1 MYPLLIAALS
11 LAAGDAAPP
20 LNTLEL
26 LQRPP
31 AFERAQMVPR
41 NRPTV
46 IEFWATLCA
55 PCAGQIPRW
64 NALAERFRGQIEFIA
79 ITADDPDTV
88 ASFLKKRPMAGWIA
102 LDPDGLAH
110 SAYGVASLPYTFLV
124 DAHGVVRGV
133 TTLSQL
139 RESDL
144 ESLAAER
151 KFAPPP
157 PPGSG

>member
-1 MYPLLIAALS
+1 MFPLLIVALS

-26 LQRPP
+26 LRRPP

-46 IEFWATLCA
+46 VEFWATWCA
-55 PCAGQIPRW
+55 PCVEQIPRW
-64 NALAERFRGQIEFIA
+64 NALAERFKGRIEFIA

-102 LDPDGLAH
+102 LDSDGTVH
-110 SAYGVASLPYTFLV
+110 SAYAVASLPDTFLV
-124 DAHGVVRGV
+124 DSHGVVRGV
-133 TTLSQL
+133 TTFSQL
-139 RESDL
+139 RDVDL
-144 ESLAAER
+144 ESLAADR
-151 KFAPPP
+151 KFEPPP